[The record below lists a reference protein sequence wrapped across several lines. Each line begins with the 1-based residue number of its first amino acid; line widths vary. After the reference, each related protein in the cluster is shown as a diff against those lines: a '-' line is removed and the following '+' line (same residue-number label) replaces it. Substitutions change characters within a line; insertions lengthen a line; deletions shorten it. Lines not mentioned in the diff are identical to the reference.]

1 MIKAS
6 LKFKVGFYIVIALTV
21 AVFIFTLMIVR
32 NDREVLLQQAVSLN
46 AQLSQVVIKSTRFA
60 MLQNQ
65 ASHVSKIIQ
74 DVGAQ
79 KDIDKVRILSK
90 NGTIIHSSKTEEIG
104 TQVDQEAEACVTCH
118 LDEKSLAASPL
129 IGRPR
134 FFTDPDGRRM
144 LGSTAVIRNEPSCSN
159 GGCHSH
165 AEDQSVLG
173 VLDIVYPLNKID
185 QTMRSNTITIVGL
198 SLGFVILAALMV
210 SFLVNRMVYLPLRDL
225 DEGAQRLAT
234 GDLEKPIPVRSTD
247 EFGQLA
253 ASFNSMTRAL
263 RKSRVELQDWG
274 RTLEDKVEEAMREL
288 QIAQA
293 ETVRSEKLASVGL
306 LTAGIAHELNNPLT
320 GVLTFSH
327 LVRKQ
332 MPDGSP
338 EAEDLDLVI
347 HETKRC
353 ATIIRRLLNFARE
366 KTPER
371 NFSDLNQLIE
381 ETAHL
386 IEQPAHVD
394 DIEIVMELDE
404 HLPALWIDEDLIKQ
418 VIMNV
423 LVNAQHAIEG
433 EGTITI
439 RTRVHE
445 EYKKSEKDGDVSGPD
460 SGAVPMVEISV
471 TDTGCGIAEE
481 DLPLIFDP
489 FFTTKGVGKG
499 TGLGLSVSH
508 GSVAAHGGEIEVEST
523 VGTGTVFRI
532 YLPIGGSDDSVLHR
546 N

>member
-1 MIKAS
+1 MIRAG
-6 LKFKVGFYIVIALTV
+6 LKFKVGFYLVIALTV
-21 AVFIFTLMIVR
+21 AVFLFTYMVVR
-32 NDREVLLQQAVSLN
+32 NNREELLQQAVSHT
-46 AQLSQVVIKSTRFA
+46 AQLSEVVIKSTRFA
-60 MLQNQ
+60 MLRNQ
-65 ASHVSKIIQ
+65 PSYVDQIIR
-74 DVGAQ
+74 DIGAQ
-79 KDIDKVRILSK
+79 HDIEKVRILSK
-90 NGTIIHSSKTEEIG
+90 NGIIIHSSKEEEIG
-104 TQVDQEAEACVTCH
+104 TQIDQEAESCLACH
-118 LDEKSLAASPL
+118 QDEKSRRESPMV
-129 IGRPR
+129 GRPR

-159 GGCHSH
+159 GGCHFH

-225 DEGAQRLAT
+225 DEGAQRLAM

-274 RTLEDKVEEAMREL
+274 RTLEEKVEEAMREL

-366 KTPER
+366 KTPEK

-381 ETAHL
+381 EAVHL
-386 IEQPAHVD
+386 IEQPAIVD
-394 DIEIVMELDE
+394 DIEIIMELDE
-404 HLPALWIDEDLIKQ
+404 NLPVLWIDEDLIKQ

-423 LVNAQHAIEG
+423 LVNAQHAIVG
-433 EGTITI
+433 EGAITI
-439 RTRVHE
+439 RTRVHD
-445 EYKKSEKDGDVSGPD
+445 EYNRSAQDGGT
-460 SGAVPMVEISV
+460 VPMVEISV
-471 TDTGCGIAEE
+471 TDTGCGIAED

-508 GSVAAHGGEIEVEST
+508 GTVAAHGGEIEVEST
-523 VGTGTVFRI
+523 IGTGTVFRI
-532 YLPIGGSDDSVLHR
+532 YLPIGGSDASNDGSEQ
-546 N
+546 